1 MKKYIIPVIAAFIFM
16 SCNGGKN
23 AVTGRAQSGF
33 ISEASMQQMALTEYK
48 GFLDSSRVITGT
60 ANSDMVKR
68 VGSRI
73 SNAIT
78 KYYTEQGKAD
88 ALKGFAWEYNL
99 VDSKEANAWCMPGGK
114 IVVYT
119 GILSLTQNEN
129 ALAVVLGHEI
139 THAVA
144 EHGRERMSSEMKRQ
158 ALGTILSVAL
168 STKAPETRNIFLS
181 AYDVGSQ
188 VGYALP
194 HSRSQET
201 EADHYGL
208 LYCAM
213 AGYDPQAAI
222 SFWQRMQALSNGQAP
237 PEFLS
242 DHPADANRIK
252 DLQALMPEALKIY
265 KQTGK

>member
-1 MKKYIIPVIAAFIFM
+1 MKKYIIPVITVLLFVA
-16 SCNGGKN
+16 CNGGKN
-23 AVTGRAQSGF
+23 AVTGRTQSALV
-33 ISEASMQQMALTEYK
+33 SEASMQQMALTEYK
-48 GFLDSSRVITGT
+48 SFLDSSRVVTGT
-60 ANSDMVKR
+60 ANSEMVKR

-78 KYYTEQGKAD
+78 KYFTEQGKAD

-119 GILSLTQNEN
+119 GILPLTQNEN

-139 THAVA
+139 THAIA

-222 SFWQRMQALSNGQAP
+222 PFWQRMQALSNGQAP

-252 DLQALMPEALKIY
+252 DLQALMPEALKFY
-265 KQTGK
+265 KQAGR